1 MTSDNRTL
9 RPVTIW
15 LTGISGSGKTT
26 IANGVVAKLRS
37 LGYNAVNLDGDKL
50 RAGLNSD
57 LGFSSKDRKENL
69 RRTAE
74 VATMFAGSNLLPV
87 VSLISPFKEDRALAR
102 SIHHKKQ
109 IDFLEC
115 FINTPVEEC
124 ERRDPKG
131 LYKKFRSGVIKNFT
145 GIDAPY
151 EIPENPDLVLSTMDL
166 NIEESIENVIR
177 LLEDKQCIQK
187 RIIELFTSSDLLPG
201 IMERLNDDSA
211 IARLNISRIDL
222 EWVQVL
228 SEGWATPL
236 TGFMREV
243 EYLECI
249 HKGTIRGGLVNH
261 TIPIVLSVS
270 EIGLWYENKC
280 FAEFFIH
287 RKEERCAKIFGT
299 TNIGHPTIKMI
310 YESGD
315 YLVGGDLS
323 VLQKIT
329 WEDGLDQYR
338 LTPAELRTKFK
349 RMGAD
354 AIYAFQLRNP
364 IHNGHALL
372 MQETKKQ
379 LLDKNCKNPVLL
391 LHPLGGWTKED
402 DVPLK
407 VRIEQHK
414 AVLEAKVLD
423 PESTVLAIFPSP
435 MSYAGPVEVQW
446 HCKARL
452 VTGANY
458 YIVGRDPAGIQHP
471 NGSDDLYDPSHGAKL
486 LQIARGLSQFEV
498 IPFKVAAYNLVK
510 GCMEFY
516 DPNEK
521 DKFLFI
527 SGTRMRALA
536 RNGQT
541 PPDGFMAPKAWSVLR
556 DFYQS
561 QP

>member
-1 MTSDNRTL
+1 
-9 RPVTIW
+9 
-15 LTGISGSGKTT
+15 
-26 IANGVVAKLRS
+26 
-37 LGYNAVNLDGDKL
+37 
-50 RAGLNSD
+50 
-57 LGFSSKDRKENL
+57 
-69 RRTAE
+69 
-74 VATMFAGSNLLPV
+74 
-87 VSLISPFKEDRALAR
+87 
-102 SIHHKKQ
+102 
-109 IDFLEC
+109 
-115 FINTPVEEC
+115 
-124 ERRDPKG
+124 
-131 LYKKFRSGVIKNFT
+131 
-145 GIDAPY
+145 
-151 EIPENPDLVLSTMDL
+151 
-166 NIEESIENVIR
+166 
-177 LLEDKQCIQK
+177 
-187 RIIELFTSSDLLPG
+187 
-201 IMERLNDDSA
+201 
-211 IARLNISRIDL
+211 
-222 EWVQVL
+222 
-228 SEGWATPL
+228 
-236 TGFMREV
+236 
-243 EYLECI
+243 
-249 HKGTIRGGLVNH
+249 
-261 TIPIVLSVS
+261 
-270 EIGLWYENKC
+270 
-280 FAEFFIH
+280 
-287 RKEERCAKIFGT
+287 
-299 TNIGHPTIKMI
+299 
-310 YESGD
+310 
-315 YLVGGDLS
+315 
-323 VLQKIT
+323 
-329 WEDGLDQYR
+329 
-338 LTPAELRTKFK
+338 
-349 RMGAD
+349 
-354 AIYAFQLRNP
+354 
-364 IHNGHALL
+364 